1 MTALYIIGGIL
12 LFIFIILIIPL
23 GFRIKYDGKAT
34 LWLQWL
40 FLKIKLVP
48 TKEKKKKKSP
58 PKKSEEKKPKPDGDN
73 KKESDIK
80 KLYKEFGISGLLD
93 ILKRVAEILKETSS
107 KLKKHIV
114 IKRLDINVTVVGND
128 AADTATKFGYVCTGV
143 YPAVSFISTQIKLKK
158 QSVNIVPGFN
168 EKKTAINCDAVVKIK
183 PLFLIGIAI
192 GAMFKAIKLMLSIK
206 QKSEEK
212 SDAQNERN
220 DKNE

>member
-12 LFIFIILIIPL
+12 LFIFIMLIIPL

-34 LWLQWL
+34 LWVQWL
-40 FLKIKLVP
+40 FIKIRLVP
-48 TKEKKKKKSP
+48 PKEKKKKTSP
-58 PKKSEEKKPKPDGDN
+58 KRAEDKKPKPNDDD

-93 ILKRVAEILKETSS
+93 ILKRAAELLKDTAL

-114 IKRLDINVTVVGND
+114 LKHLDINVTVVGND
-128 AADTATKFGYVCTGV
+128 AADTATKFGYVCAGV

-158 QSVNIVPGFN
+158 QSVNITPGFN
-168 EKKTAINCDAVVKIK
+168 EKETAINCDAVVKIK

-192 GAMFKAIKLMLSIK
+192 GALFKAIKLMLSIK

-212 SDAQNERN
+212 PDTQTERN